1 MVQGPGGLRR
11 VGGSATAAVSAVM
24 ACLAWG
30 GCQAPR
36 GPLVVGSPDPAVNV
50 PAMVEAARKRRTADA
65 TRLVEQL
72 ESPDPAV
79 RLFAIRTLAELYDG
93 QTLGYRHFDPPA
105 VRREAVARWRSKLGL
120 VEVKEATP

>member
-1 MVQGPGGLRR
+1 MVNGWGEWRGLKGP
-11 VGGSATAAVSAVM
+11 SAATVTVALLV
-24 ACLAWG
+24 CG

-50 PAMVEAARKRRTADA
+50 PAMVEAAQKRRTADA
-65 TRLVEQL
+65 ARLVEQL

-93 QTLGYRHFDPPA
+93 QTLGYRHYDPPA

-120 VEVKEATP
+120 VEAKEATP